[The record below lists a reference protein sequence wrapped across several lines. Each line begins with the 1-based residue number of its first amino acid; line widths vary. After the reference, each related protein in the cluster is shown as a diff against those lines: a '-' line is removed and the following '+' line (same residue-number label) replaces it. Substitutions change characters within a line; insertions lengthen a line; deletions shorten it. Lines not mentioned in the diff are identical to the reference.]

1 LLHFLAEKNASMLHG
16 QMMIFE
22 QQMTEA
28 KEALLLMGKTPAKI
42 DALLKN
48 LMDET
53 LRAAQDRKTQR

>member
-1 LLHFLAEKNASMLHG
+1 MLHG